1 MFTVQK
7 LQRRFWLRIAAAAT
21 LALVMPA
28 TNPTIAQNQAPASL
42 PTPAAT
48 PAAATIPV
56 YSLADCIQIA
66 YEKQPALHA
75 ARCSLVAKQA
85 ARDGLM
91 QPRMLYLFAADINI
105 RRQQSCKGVNAS
117 TAELMQAEC
126 DTAYAVTRTYFTA
139 IYARLQ
145 YDVTTGV
152 VTKLQLDRADLK
164 RVVDAGEP
172 EFNTS
177 MLDRLDIAIG
187 LAQMKQQE
195 ADEGMRRALA
205 ALREAMGIGLECS
218 SFQLADLSLL
228 DTGVKPERCDI
239 INLALSRR
247 GEMMQVLMAADAVRL
262 EVDAQ
267 GRHLFRP
274 LVGTF
279 AAGGD
284 IHATPVPPGIRNGDY
299 RPGGVPPEMPVNLAG
314 PRSARVNQA
323 QAYSG
328 RANAVVDKTREL
340 VTLEAED
347 AFCKWTEAS
356 RKVSFTRDAAAKAQ
370 KYVKQ
375 REEDKAN
382 GAKIKPDELTA
393 DRILAA
399 QASAALNES
408 MFQQVLAL
416 ANLERVTA
424 GGFSAGYI
432 APK

>member
-1 MFTVQK
+1 MFTSQQT
-7 LQRRFWLRIAAAAT
+7 LHRGWIRLAGAAAFVA
-21 LALVMPA
+21 VV
-28 TNPTIAQNQAPASL
+28 
-42 PTPAAT
+42 PAAT
-48 PAAATIPV
+48 PLFAQAAPNTLPAATAPAAVTIPV

-66 YEKQPALHA
+66 FERQPALHA
-75 ARCSLVAKQA
+75 ARCSLAAKQA
-85 ARDGLM
+85 ARNGLHQQRLM
-91 QPRMLYLFAADINI
+91 YLFASDINI
-105 RRQQSCKGVNAS
+105 RRQQSCKGVTAA
-117 TAELMQAEC
+117 TAELMQAEY

-145 YDVTTGV
+145 YDVASGV
-152 VTKLQLDRADLK
+152 VSKFQLDRADLK
-164 RVVDAGEP
+164 RVIDAGEAGY
-172 EFNTS
+172 TTA
-177 MLDRLDIAIG
+177 MMDRLDIAVG
-187 LAQMKQQE
+187 LAQSKQQE

-205 ALREAMGIGLECS
+205 ALREAMGMGLDCS
-218 SFQLADLSLL
+218 SFQLADLSLQ
-228 DTGVKPERCDI
+228 DTGVKPEKCDI
-239 INLALSRR
+239 INAALSRR

-279 AAGGD
+279 ASGGD

-299 RPGGVPPEMPVNLAG
+299 RPGAVPPEMPVSLAG
-314 PRSARVNQA
+314 PRNARVDQA
-323 QAYSG
+323 KAYSG
-328 RANAVVDKTREL
+328 RADAVVNKTREL

-347 AFCKWTEAS
+347 AFCKWEEAS
-356 RKVSFTRDAAAKAQ
+356 RKVSFTRDAAAKAS

-382 GAKIKPDELTA
+382 GANIKPEELTA

-399 QASAALNES
+399 QAAAALNEA

-424 GGFSAGYI
+424 GGFSAGFTTA